1 MMAKSKFSKL
11 TIAAELEVYNSIKD
25 LSKNEAELLVA
36 AQKMVKTAYAPYSE
50 FHVGAAVLLEN
61 GKIVTGNNQE
71 NAAYPSGL
79 CAERV
84 AIFYAGAQYPNV
96 AIKAVAVAV
105 KSKSVVISEPLS
117 PCGGCRQVIAEY
129 ENKLGKPIR
138 IIMSGEKGQI
148 YIAQSIESLLPLM
161 FSKKYL

>member
-1 MMAKSKFSKL
+1 MAKSKISKL
-11 TIAAELEVYNSIKD
+11 SIVTEFEVYNSVAD
-25 LSKNEAELLVA
+25 LSKKEAELLLE

-71 NAAYPSGL
+71 NAAYPSSL

-96 AIKAVAVAV
+96 AVKAIAISV
-105 KSKSVVISEPLS
+105 KSKNMVIKEPLS

-129 ENKLGKPIR
+129 ENKFEKPIR

-148 YIAQSIESLLPLM
+148 YVAKSIESLLPLM
-161 FSKKYL
+161 FTKKYL